1 MRWETL
7 SCAEVKE
14 PVGTVVA
21 QSDRVCP
28 DLLKNQC
35 SAEPMVNRCA
45 PGLFYR
51 DHIGCVVLAWSPRG
65 TARSHTLLNLERA
78 LEAQTILSC
87 FLACILA
94 WISIFRRPILPRSRL
109 NPLFLDNLFP
119 FDTRDPSLR
128 VCHLPSMLCR
138 WRCQMV

>member
-1 MRWETL
+1 MLWETL
-7 SCAEVKE
+7 SCAEVEE

-21 QSDRVCP
+21 QSAGVRR

-45 PGLFYR
+45 PGVFHR
-51 DHIGCVVLAWSPRG
+51 DHIGCVVWAWSPSG

-87 FLACILA
+87 FLAFQRTPEEL
-94 WISIFRRPILPRSRL
+94 
-109 NPLFLDNLFP
+109 
-119 FDTRDPSLR
+119 
-128 VCHLPSMLCR
+128 
-138 WRCQMV
+138 